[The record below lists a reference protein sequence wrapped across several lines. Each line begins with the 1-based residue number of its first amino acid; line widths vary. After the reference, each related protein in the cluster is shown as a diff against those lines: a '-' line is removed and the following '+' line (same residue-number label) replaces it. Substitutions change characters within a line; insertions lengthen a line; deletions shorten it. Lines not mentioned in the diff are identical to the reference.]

1 MNDLTCAESA
11 QHEASK
17 AKSFAESQ
25 GRFARNPDAAREAGR
40 KGGPIGAASKK
51 RNNRLRKALA
61 ALLDAP
67 AGKLPG
73 LEDAADAL
81 RSAGVS
87 DPTGADAVVYMQ
99 LLKAGKGDT
108 EAARFV
114 RDTVGERPSQSVEL
128 SPGERVVD
136 ADALADLSDEELAA
150 LAEDRREALPAAD
163 PAQHLPAI
171 VAPDVAPVEE

>member
-1 MNDLTCAESA
+1 MEDDNVTLVT
-11 QHEASK
+11 QHETGK

-25 GRFARNPDAAREAGR
+25 GRFARDPDAARECGR

-51 RNNRLRKALA
+51 RNNRLRRALA

-114 RDTVGERPSQSVEL
+114 RDTVGERPSQAVEL

-136 ADALADLSDEELAA
+136 ADAVADLTDDELAA
-150 LAEDRREALPAAD
+150 LAEDRREALPAPSTARD
-163 PAQHLPAI
+163 FPAI
-171 VAPDVAPVEE
+171 VAPDVAPEEV

>member
-1 MNDLTCAESA
+1 MSDNVTLVT
-11 QHEASK
+11 QHDNVK
-17 AKSFAESQ
+17 AKSFTESQ
-25 GRFARNPDAAREAGR
+25 GRFARDPAAASAAGK
-40 KGGPIGAASKK
+40 KGGPRARAAVQQK
-51 RNNRLRKALA
+51 NRLRRALA

-128 SPGERVVD
+128 SASERTVD
-136 ADALADLSDEELAA
+136 ADAVADLTDDELAA
-150 LAEDRREALPAAD
+150 LADDRREALPAPSTARD
-163 PAQHLPAI
+163 FPAI
-171 VAPDVAPVEE
+171 VAPDVAPEEV